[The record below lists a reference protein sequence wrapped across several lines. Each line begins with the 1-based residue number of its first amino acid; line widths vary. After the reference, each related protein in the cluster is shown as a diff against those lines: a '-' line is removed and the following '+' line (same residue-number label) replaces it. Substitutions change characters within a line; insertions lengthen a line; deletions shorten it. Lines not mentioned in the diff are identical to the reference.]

1 VSLCLESLPSQLMFR
16 NRRYPFAS
24 DPLREVRFL
33 KRWVR
38 VGAFLATLTLV
49 LLCLFAFDLSVEQ
62 GVLIFLTMAV
72 TAALSIELAFAH
84 ILRLTRASFYPVKL
98 AVELSPLGGF
108 KEACH
113 RSAEMVAELL
123 GAEAA
128 VVAWVHSELQELEPL
143 ASAGLPEQ
151 WLKVAPHVRLT
162 ESGLQE
168 TVLRGRVVS
177 KRTAAGDRWFSGLG
191 ESYSVTYV
199 PLLSSDKVIGVL
211 GLAGDSATF
220 NPNDRRL
227 LSGISVA
234 IGLALDNARLYDE
247 EKKRAERLQEL
258 AQMRSEFLLTVSHEL
273 RTPLTAVKTS
283 AEMLQEE
290 DDSPAESPRDQLIQH
305 IVQGVNRLN
314 TLIGDLVSMARLNN
328 SQLQLSLEPTE
339 AGEMASAA
347 CNLIRPLIQ
356 TKRQTLDARFDVH
369 GPKVLVDPR
378 RFEQI
383 LVNLLSNAHRFT
395 PAGGR
400 ISVDVREEGDEVII
414 AISDSG
420 PGIAEHER
428 GAIFEPFYRGSEGS
442 GRRVPGGMG
451 MGLAIAKSLA
461 ELHGGRIWVESGEG
475 GSIFFLAVQR
485 YLEPAV
491 ERVKAGA
498 V

>member
-1 VSLCLESLPSQLMFR
+1 MFR
-16 NRRYPFAS
+16 IRQYPFAS
-24 DPLREVRFL
+24 DPLREVCFL
-33 KRWVR
+33 RRWVR
-38 VGAFLATLTLV
+38 VGAFVATLILA
-49 LLCLFAFDLSVEQ
+49 LLYLFAFGLPVER

-72 TAALSIELAFAH
+72 TVALAIELAFSY
-84 ILRLTRASFYPVKL
+84 ILRLTRASVYPVKL
-98 AVELSPLGGF
+98 AVELSPLQGF
-108 KEACH
+108 KKACH
-113 RSAEMVAELL
+113 RSAEMVAQLL

-128 VVAWVHSELQELEPL
+128 VVAWIHSDLQELEPL
-143 ASAGLPEQ
+143 ASTGLPKQ
-151 WLKVAPHVRLT
+151 WLKVAPHLSLAEGELQDTVR
-162 ESGLQE
+162 
-168 TVLRGRVVS
+168 RGQVVS

-211 GLAGDSATF
+211 GLADDSATF
-220 NPNDRRL
+220 SPKDRRL
-227 LSGISVA
+227 LSGIGVA
-234 IGLALDNARLYDE
+234 VGLALDNARLYDQE
-247 EKKRAERLQEL
+247 RKRAERLQDL

-273 RTPLTAVKTS
+273 RTPLTSVKTS

-290 DDSPAESPRDQLIQH
+290 DDSPAQSPRGQLIRS

-314 TLIGDLVSMARLNN
+314 TLIGDLVSMARLNS
-328 SQLQLSLEPTE
+328 SQLQLNLEPVGT
-339 AGEMASAA
+339 GEMTSAA

-356 TKRQTLDARFDVH
+356 TKRQTLDVHFDTP
-369 GPKVLVDPR
+369 GPKVLVDQR

-420 PGIAEHER
+420 PGIPEGER
-428 GAIFEPFYRGSEGS
+428 RAIFEPFYRGREGS

-451 MGLAIAKSLA
+451 MGLAIAKSLT
-461 ELHGGRIWVESGEG
+461 ELHGGRIWVEGGESDEG
-475 GSIFFLAVQR
+475 GSTFFLAIQR

-491 ERVKAGA
+491 ERVKVGA
-498 V
+498 T

>member
-1 VSLCLESLPSQLMFR
+1 MFR
-16 NRRYPFAS
+16 IRRYPFVS
-24 DPLREVRFL
+24 DPLREVSLL

-38 VGAFLATLTLV
+38 VGALLVTLILV
-49 LLCLFAFDLSVEQ
+49 LLYLFAFDLSAGR

-72 TAALSIELAFAH
+72 TVGLAVELAFSH

-98 AVELSPLGGF
+98 AVELSPLEGF

-113 RSAEMVAELL
+113 RSAEMVAQLL

-128 VVAWVHSELQELEPL
+128 IVAWIHSDLQELEPV

-151 WLKVAPHVRLT
+151 WLKVAPHLSLA
-162 ESGLQE
+162 ESELQD
-168 TVLRGRVVS
+168 TIRRGQVTS

-191 ESYSVTYV
+191 ESYSVAYV

-220 NPNDRRL
+220 NPKDRRL
-227 LSGISVA
+227 LSAIGVV
-234 IGLALDNARLYDE
+234 IGLALDNARLYDQE
-247 EKKRAERLQEL
+247 RKRAERLQEL
-258 AQMRSEFLLTVSHEL
+258 AQMRSDFLLTVSHEL

-290 DDSPAESPRDQLIQH
+290 DDSPAESPRGQLIRH

-314 TLIGDLVSMARLNN
+314 TLIGDLVSMARLSN
-328 SQLQLSLEPTE
+328 SQLQLNLEPVGT
-339 AGEMASAA
+339 GEMVGAA
-347 CNLIRPLIQ
+347 CNLIRPLVQ
-356 TKRQTLDARFDVH
+356 TKRQTLDVHFDAP
-369 GPKVLVDPR
+369 GPKVLVDQR

-414 AISDSG
+414 AVSDTG
-420 PGIAEHER
+420 PGIREDER
-428 GAIFEPFYRGSEGS
+428 QVIFEPFYRGREGS
-442 GRRVPGGMG
+442 SRRVPGGMG

-475 GSIFFLAVQR
+475 GSTFFLAVQR

-491 ERVKAGA
+491 ERVKVRAT
-498 V
+498 

>member
-1 VSLCLESLPSQLMFR
+1 MFR
-16 NRRYPFAS
+16 IRRYPFAS

-38 VGAFLATLTLV
+38 IGAFFATLTLV
-49 LLCLFAFDLSVEQ
+49 LLYLFAFDLSVEQ

-151 WLKVAPHVRLT
+151 WLKVAPHLRLT

-168 TVLRGRVVS
+168 TVRRGQVVS

-234 IGLALDNARLYDE
+234 IGLALDNARLYDQ

-290 DDSPAESPRDQLIQH
+290 DDSPAESPRGQLIRH

-328 SQLQLSLEPTE
+328 SQLQLSLEPAG

-356 TKRQTLDARFDVH
+356 TRRQTLDARFDVH

-400 ISVDVREEGDEVII
+400 ISVDVRGEGDEVIV

-420 PGIAEHER
+420 PGIPEHER
-428 GAIFEPFYRGSEGS
+428 GAIFEPFYRGKEGS

-451 MGLAIAKSLA
+451 MGLAIAKSLT
-461 ELHGGRIWVESGEG
+461 ELHGGRIWVESNEG
-475 GSIFFLAVQR
+475 GSTFFLAVQR

-498 V
+498 I

>member
-1 VSLCLESLPSQLMFR
+1 MFR
-16 NRRYPFAS
+16 MRRYPFTS

-33 KRWVR
+33 KQLVR

-49 LLCLFAFDLSVEQ
+49 LLYLFAFDLSVEE
-62 GVLIFLTMAV
+62 GVVIFFTMAV
-72 TAALSIELAFAH
+72 TAVLTIELVFAH

-108 KEACH
+108 KEACR

-123 GAEAA
+123 GAEAV

-143 ASAGLPEQ
+143 AGAGLPEQ
-151 WLKVAPHVRLT
+151 WLKVAPHLSLT
-162 ESGLQE
+162 ESGLHE
-168 TVLRGRVVS
+168 TVRRGQVVS
-177 KRTAAGDRWFSGLG
+177 KQTAVGDRWFSGLG

-220 NPNDRRL
+220 NPRDLRP

-234 IGLALDNARLYDE
+234 VGLALDNARMYDQE
-247 EKKRAERLQEL
+247 RKRAERLQEL

-290 DDSPAESPRDQLIQH
+290 DDSPAESTRGQLIRG
-305 IVQGVNRLN
+305 IVQGVSRLN
-314 TLIGDLVSMARLNN
+314 NLIGDLVSMARLSN
-328 SQLQLSLEPTE
+328 SQLQLNLEPAG

-356 TKRQTLDARFDVH
+356 TKRQTLDAHFDVH

-400 ISVDVREEGDEVII
+400 ISVDVREEEDEVII
-414 AISDSG
+414 AISDTG
-420 PGIAEHER
+420 PGIPEHER
-428 GAIFEPFYRGSEGS
+428 GVIFEPFYQSREGS

-451 MGLAIAKSLA
+451 MGLAIAKSLT

-475 GSIFFLAVQR
+475 GSTFFLAVQR
-485 YLEPAV
+485 HLEPAV
-491 ERVKAGA
+491 EPAKAG
-498 V
+498 VV